1 MTALSVL
8 DLVMIGEGKTYADAI
23 EETRQLARHVEQH
36 GYRRYWIAEHHDMP
50 GIGSAATSLVIN
62 EVANATRQIRVGA
75 GGIMLPNHAPL
86 VVAEQFGTL
95 DTLHPGRIDLGLG
108 RAPGT
113 SGPTVRALRGA
124 APERDF
130 ETDIGELRDYLAD
143 NGQRPVRGVPGQ
155 HDVPIWILGSSL
167 FGADLAARLGL
178 PYAFASHFAP
188 RYLLQAVAHYRAN
201 FKPSAQL
208 ARPYVMVG
216 VNIFAAGS
224 DAEADYLASSH
235 RQWMLDLHVG
245 RYGLLPKPQEGYVEG
260 LPGHERAVLEQV
272 MACTIAGG
280 PQRVREGLRS
290 LIEQT
295 GADELMI
302 DCRIHDPLARQRSH
316 ALAASAL
323 ASLA

>member
-95 DTLHPGRIDLGLG
+95 DTLHPGASTWAWAARPVPPA
-108 RAPGT
+108 RPC
-113 SGPTVRALRGA
+113 ALRGA

-188 RYLLQAVAHYRAN
+188 RYLLQAVAHYRAH

-208 ARPYVMVG
+208 ARP
-216 VNIFAAGS
+216 A
-224 DAEADYLASSH
+224 
-235 RQWMLDLHVG
+235 
-245 RYGLLPKPQEGYVEG
+245 
-260 LPGHERAVLEQV
+260 
-272 MACTIAGG
+272 
-280 PQRVREGLRS
+280 
-290 LIEQT
+290 
-295 GADELMI
+295 
-302 DCRIHDPLARQRSH
+302 
-316 ALAASAL
+316 
-323 ASLA
+323 